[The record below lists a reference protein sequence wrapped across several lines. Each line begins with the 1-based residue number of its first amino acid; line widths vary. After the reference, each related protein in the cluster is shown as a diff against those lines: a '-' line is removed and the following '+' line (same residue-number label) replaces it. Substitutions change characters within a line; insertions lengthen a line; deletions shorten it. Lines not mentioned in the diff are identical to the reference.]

1 MAAAGPV
8 TSSGTVLEKEACM
21 QHIISHT
28 VALLLMPEIGSLMEQ
43 LVAVA
48 NSSPP
53 PLPRVP
59 L

>member
-21 QHIISHT
+21 QPQFPTPWPCCSCRKSGPYG
-28 VALLLMPEIGSLMEQ
+28 AA
-43 LVAVA
+43 VAVA